1 MKEGGGRKGEAVLGD
16 RGPTEDSITDG
27 VLVLFPDALARVKQ
41 NLKIILSICC
51 QQLVRL

>member
-27 VLVLFPDALARVKQ
+27 VLVLFPDAL
-41 NLKIILSICC
+41 
-51 QQLVRL
+51 LVAGTGQTEF